1 MDFLSCSLLL
11 LFSFDNIP
19 ISLWS
24 SAFYFPP
31 PSSVLFVKIENY
43 ATTKPIL
50 FVPVVRDIHELSTH
64 QAKPG
69 SLPPLTKPMTFLFL
83 FSKKSFVFGRRGWS
97 RLRGRFPHPPK
108 SNVILFF
115 SQ

>member
-1 MDFLSCSLLL
+1 VEQCFL
-11 LFSFDNIP
+11 FF
-19 ISLWS
+19 
-24 SAFYFPP
+24 P

-64 QAKPG
+64 QAKPW

-83 FSKKSFVFGRRGWS
+83 FSKKKFFVWYKGLVPAQGKISPPSEKQRNFVFS
-97 RLRGRFPHPPK
+97 RSK
-108 SNVILFF
+108 
-115 SQ
+115 QQQQ